1 MFAKKKMETMM
12 YALLQS
18 VVYFARQRKDIVQ
31 DSPQQLIVFF
41 AADDKRGPPTDKT
54 AAASLSAGDRSAARA
69 RARRHA
75 MQLSGP
81 SFPDHRDFVF
91 SAFGWATL
99 ELNANFAV
107 SLGR

>member
-12 YALLQS
+12 YALLQI

-54 AAASLSAGDRSAARA
+54 AAASLSAGDRSASRA